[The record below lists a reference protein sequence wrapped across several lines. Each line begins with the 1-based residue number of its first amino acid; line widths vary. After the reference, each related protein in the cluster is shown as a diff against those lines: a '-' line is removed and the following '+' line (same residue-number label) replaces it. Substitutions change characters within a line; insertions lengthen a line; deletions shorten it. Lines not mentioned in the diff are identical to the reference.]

1 MSNSNLADKWFDAID
16 DIDDF
21 LEQLVAINEQSL
33 ETSPLLKD
41 FCQTIYVSMQDTSD
55 SNYHDSNLELYEFSE
70 FSEFSDDI
78 SSYIHEMTIDVFKVL
93 SESCIS
99 DIFTESTSFPCGVS
113 FEINKNKELYS
124 INNKSMNKAA

>member
-21 LEQLVAINEQSL
+21 LEQLVTINEQSL
-33 ETSPLLKD
+33 ETSPSLKD
-41 FCQTIYVSMQDTSD
+41 FCQTIYVSMQNTSD
-55 SNYHDSNLELYEFSE
+55 LDYHDSNLELFEFPE
-70 FSEFSDDI
+70 FREFSDDI
-78 SSYIHEMTIDVFKVL
+78 SSYIHEMTIDVFEVL
-93 SESCIS
+93 PESCIS
-99 DIFTESTSFPCGVS
+99 DMYTESTSFPCGFS

>member
-1 MSNSNLADKWFDAID
+1 MSNPNLADKWFDGID

-41 FCQTIYVSMQDTSD
+41 FCQTIYVSMKDTD
-55 SNYHDSNLELYEFSE
+55 ELDYQDSNLALYELSG
-70 FSEFSDDI
+70 DI
-78 SSYIHEMTIDVFKVL
+78 SSYIHEMSVDVFKVL
-93 SESCIS
+93 SESCIY
-99 DIFTESTSFPCGVS
+99 DIYTESTSFPRGVS

>member
-1 MSNSNLADKWFDAID
+1 MKNTSDLDYNDSNLA
-16 DIDDF
+16 
-21 LEQLVAINEQSL
+21 
-33 ETSPLLKD
+33 
-41 FCQTIYVSMQDTSD
+41 
-55 SNYHDSNLELYEFSE
+55 LYEL
-70 FSEFSDDI
+70 SDGI

-99 DIFTESTSFPCGVS
+99 DIYTESASFPCGVS

>member
-1 MSNSNLADKWFDAID
+1 MSNSNLADRWFDTID

-41 FCQTIYVSMQDTSD
+41 FCQTIYVSMKNTSD
-55 SNYHDSNLELYEFSE
+55 LDYNDSKLTLYELP
-70 FSEFSDDI
+70 DGI
-78 SSYIHEMTIDVFKVL
+78 SSYIHEMSVDVFKVL

-99 DIFTESTSFPCGVS
+99 DIYTESASFPCSVS